1 MPRSA
6 SGPVGIA
13 PPSHRRA
20 RRALPAAGLALALV
34 LGSAGC
40 ASADRAGGPAAGPGS
55 DAATDRTTDRATD
68 RIVARVDVTGDGSA
82 DTVTYKVLAGDRVR
96 IGVRAADGRTARHV
110 VDTALW
116 PGDGGA
122 WHGAAPVDGVPGAEL
137 VIGTSMGAHTPLFTM
152 LSWRAGDLVVQT
164 DPLSSRWEWWVDAF
178 AGGYAGWRRVVR
190 DGEIQMVNT
199 MLFRDRQD
207 GWSGERRRFRWDQG
221 WVPAGRR
228 DVTVRSD
235 RAAARVGGWHVT
247 GLPRWPST

>member
-6 SGPVGIA
+6 TRPAGLV
-13 PPSHRRA
+13 PSSRRYA
-20 RRALPAAGLALALV
+20 RRGLPAAVCALALV
-34 LGSAGC
+34 VGSAGC
-40 ASADRAGGPAAGPGS
+40 ASADRAGAPAAGPDEDSTAG
-55 DAATDRTTDRATD
+55 RV
-68 RIVARVDVTGDGSA
+68 VARVDVTGDGSA
-82 DTVTYKVLAGDRVR
+82 DRVTYRVLAGDRVR

-152 LSWRAGDLVVQT
+152 LSWRGADLVVQP

-178 AGGYAGWRRVVR
+178 AGGYVGWRRVVR
-190 DGEIQMVNT
+190 DGEVEMVST

-207 GWSGERRRFRWDQG
+207 GWSGERRRFGWDHG

-228 DVTVRSD
+228 DLTVRSD
-235 RAAARVGGWHVT
+235 RAAARVGGWHVS
-247 GLPRWPST
+247 GLPRWPRT